1 MSEPFVERTYEEQLA
16 ALPDAQCIYGIY
28 HKITNEC
35 IYVGQC
41 TGKAGSLEVGR
52 WGQHATACFS
62 REKWNRAVYVRMRRD
77 TLRVFEVRVLEE
89 YESEQLSIYELCVR
103 EQHYLDELNP
113 PCNMRRAFDA
123 NVARRER
130 NARRYR
136 ERKDREREAARGEGQ
151 PPPNT
156 TTLEQYGFQVLK
168 SS

>member
-1 MSEPFVERTYEEQLA
+1 MSEPWSYEEQKAEL
-16 ALPDAQCIYGIY
+16 LDAQCIYGIF
-28 HKITNEC
+28 HKITDEC

-52 WGQHATACFS
+52 WGQHAISCFS
-62 REKWNRAVYVRMRRD
+62 KEKWNRAVYVRMRRD
-77 TLRVFEVRVLEE
+77 TLRMYEVRVLEE
-89 YESEQLSIYELCVR
+89 YESEQLLSIYELCVR

-151 PPPNT
+151 PPTT